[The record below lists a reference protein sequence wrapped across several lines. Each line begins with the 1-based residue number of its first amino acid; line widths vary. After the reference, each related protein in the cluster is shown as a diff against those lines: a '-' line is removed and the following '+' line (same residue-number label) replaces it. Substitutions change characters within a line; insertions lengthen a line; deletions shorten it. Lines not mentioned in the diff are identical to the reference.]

1 MFTDLNDKTVLITGS
16 TKGIGRAAA
25 VAFARAGAI
34 VGINSSQKDEAA
46 LELIAQLESEEAR
59 FAYYE
64 RDLTKSGECES
75 LIQAFVEQFGE
86 LDVLVNNAGGLGV
99 RKGLE
104 TLEDDDFERVMD
116 LNLRSVIMTTRFA
129 MPHLKASAAKRGGT
143 ASVISTGSIAGREG
157 GGLGASLY
165 GGSKAMLHNLH
176 RNWVKEFTQ
185 DGIRFNIVAPGTID
199 TAFHAD
205 KSAEVKEKI
214 ASTIAMGRLGTSEEC
229 APSFL
234 FLASHAASG
243 YITGQVIDVNGGQ
256 MCP

>member
-1 MFTDLNDKTVLITGS
+1 MFADLNDKTVLITGS

-25 VAFARAGAI
+25 VAFAREGAI
-34 VGINSSQKDEAA
+34 VGINSSQKDAA
-46 LELIAQLESEEAR
+46 AEELIAQLESEGAR

-64 RDLTKSGECES
+64 RDLTKSGECET
-75 LIQAFVEQFGE
+75 LVHEFVEQFGI

-104 TLEDDDFERVMD
+104 SLEDNDFNLVMD

-129 MPHLKASAAKRGGT
+129 MPHLKASAEKRGET

-176 RNWVKEFTQ
+176 RNWVKEFTK
-185 DGIRFNIVAPGTID
+185 DKVRFNIVAPGTID

-205 KSAEVKEKI
+205 KSPELMAKI
-214 ASTIAMGRLGTSEEC
+214 ASTIAMGRVGTSEEV

>member
-1 MFTDLNDKTVLITGS
+1 
-16 TKGIGRAAA
+16 
-25 VAFARAGAI
+25 
-34 VGINSSQKDEAA
+34 
-46 LELIAQLESEEAR
+46 
-59 FAYYE
+59 
-64 RDLTKSGECES
+64 
-75 LIQAFVEQFGE
+75 
-86 LDVLVNNAGGLGV
+86 VNNAGGLGV

-104 TLEDDDFERVMD
+104 SLEDDDFDLVMN

-129 MPHLKASAAKRGGT
+129 MPHLKASAEERGET

-176 RNWVKEFTQ
+176 RNWVKEFTK
-185 DGIRFNIVAPGTID
+185 DHIRFNIVAPGTID

-205 KSAEVKEKI
+205 KSEELLGKI
-214 ASTIAMGRLGTSEEC
+214 ASTIAMGRLGTSEEV

-256 MCP
+256 LCP

>member
-1 MFTDLNDKTVLITGS
+1 MFADLNDKTVLITGS

-25 VAFARAGAI
+25 VAFARQGAT
-34 VGINSSQKDEAA
+34 VGINSHQKDEAA
-46 LELIAQLESEEAR
+46 KELITQLEAEGAR

-64 RDLTKSGECES
+64 CDLTKSGECEK
-75 LIQAFVEQFGE
+75 LVNAFVEQFGS
-86 LDVLVNNAGGLGV
+86 LDVLINNAGGLGV

-104 TLEDDDFERVMD
+104 SLEDDDFNLVMD

-129 MPHLKASAAKRGGT
+129 MPHLKASAKKRGET

-176 RNWVKEFTQ
+176 RNYVKEFTK
-185 DGIRFNIVAPGTID
+185 DNVRFNIVAPGTID

-205 KSAEVKEKI
+205 KSPELMEKI
-214 ASTIAMGRLGTSEEC
+214 ASSIAMGRIGTSEEC

>member
-1 MFTDLNDKTVLITGS
+1 MFADLNDKTVLITGS

-25 VAFARAGAI
+25 VAFARQGAI
-34 VGINSSQKDEAA
+34 VGINSSQKDSAA
-46 LELIAQLESEEAR
+46 EELIAQLESEGTR

-64 RDLTKSGECES
+64 RDLTKSGECET
-75 LIQAFVEQFGE
+75 LVNEFVDQFGS

-104 TLEDDDFERVMD
+104 SLEDDDFNLVMD

-129 MPHLKASAAKRGGT
+129 MPHLKASAEKRGET

-176 RNWVKEFTQ
+176 RNWVKEFTK
-185 DGIRFNIVAPGTID
+185 DNVRFNIVAPGTID

-214 ASTIAMGRLGTSEEC
+214 ASTIAMGRLGTSEEV